1 MTRMVD
7 LLKLFR
13 DNPSMWFLEM
23 KDQEFG
29 ILEEILI
36 EFTAHYLKRR
46 ILVWNT
52 TKQFLQICNGFKGI
66 LHFDFK
72 SPPLSLEFNQRS
84 EHYSSVKYKKSY
96 KSLPLLLDTS
106 IDDLMSVMPGTTLDK
121 LLFEA
126 YENVLKNGELNNPG
140 ITGSKNYL

>member
-36 EFTAHYLKRR
+36 EFTAHYLRRR

-66 LHFDFK
+66 LQFDFK
-72 SPPLSLEFNQRS
+72 SSPLSLEFNQRS
-84 EHYSSVKYKKSY
+84 EHYSSVKYKKNY
-96 KSLPLLLDTS
+96 KNLPLLLDSS

-126 YENVLKNGELNNPG
+126 YESVHKGEELNSSG